1 MFFSCKALQRTVF
14 VHSKLPPLLP
24 ISDQS
29 ILAANWCK
37 QTSPTGPW
45 LVSYIHGW
53 SHHYPHMAIFR
64 CRILASKDSLPSSKT
79 MNNDLKPQ
87 SCLAF
92 NGRIGGPSTDACP
105 YSCGIIRI
113 YDIMIYF
120 QGSHLVVFEVSSPS
134 TPLWSPQPKTMC
146 HTYIQGQTHWTN
158 DSSDDD
164 IWWRSP
170 LINLGLWG
178 SFSQVRWHSSA
189 TDNSRLTKPQFNDA
203 YTPHELTTPGFLN
216 ETDMFRETQTRCPDQ
231 ACRWNPLNS

>member
-29 ILAANWCK
+29 ILPANWCK
-37 QTSPTGPW
+37 QTSPTGPSW

-146 HTYIQGQTHWTN
+146 HTYIHTGPNSLNQWF
-158 DSSDDD
+158 
-164 IWWRSP
+164 IRWWH
-170 LINLGLWG
+170 LVA
-178 SFSQVRWHSSA
+178 F
-189 TDNSRLTKPQFNDA
+189 
-203 YTPHELTTPGFLN
+203 TPHKSWPVRIIFPSKVTF
-216 ETDMFRETQTRCPDQ
+216 
-231 ACRWNPLNS
+231 